1 MPGKLSSKLKGM
13 IFADRPTIRSGRTS
27 TKDDAQRGLIH
38 DVQATNC
45 YTAGPSTD
53 TPKVSDGQQASTPKR
68 HGSTK
73 HRLHWQKGYV
83 RTDSVEEDTTT
94 HVRVWDDLMGGGAC
108 NNEPIKQSV
117 HHHNSTPIRRRKDLG
132 DTSSDERVLLNVG
145 GVRHETHVSTLKN
158 IPNSRLSRLAAL
170 HMSSGKGKQ
179 EYFFDRHPAVF
190 NSIIDFYRTG
200 ELHVP
205 LEVCGAVVKREL
217 DFWQIEEL
225 QIKACCWRH
234 YRSYIENQRILNSF
248 NKSLEHEQ
256 MKVDLSN
263 LTGWRLVQMK
273 LWLVMDHPRTSR
285 MAMMYGITSFLFVT
299 ASIAGFCLETL
310 PSLKPKAVNATN
322 SSCSYADDN
331 KIIYVEHKSNDALNV
346 LDFICTVFFTLELVM
361 RFLVCPKKLR
371 FIRNIMNFI
380 DLLALVPL
388 YVQVIFEQSDLHQNC
403 YLNER
408 YVFEIMFTLRIFRM
422 FRIFHLVKHYQALK
436 VLVYALKASLQELMM
451 LFIFLLL
458 AMLIFATM
466 IYYAERDFLTGTG
479 SRTHFTTIPIGFWW
493 AIITMTTV
501 GYGDVAPSSP
511 VGYVVGTACAV
522 CGVLF
527 MALTFPVISNNFT
540 LFYEHVRSRS
550 LSPRTKTIKQEI
562 ESEED
567 DEEED
572 DVEEMYTPKQPPDYG
587 SVLLKMQTMSSVNN
601 KPAGISNGSTTAMP
615 ACAVQD
621 STEDKVKPRLS
632 SAVKTCYVP
641 LAKFSENSSMMDI
654 ILQEPTDDLFGTNFK
669 PLAQTK

>member
-1 MPGKLSSKLKGM
+1 MLS
-13 IFADRPTIRSGRTS
+13 P
-27 TKDDAQRGLIH
+27 
-38 DVQATNC
+38 
-45 YTAGPSTD
+45 
-53 TPKVSDGQQASTPKR
+53 
-68 HGSTK
+68 
-73 HRLHWQKGYV
+73 
-83 RTDSVEEDTTT
+83 
-94 HVRVWDDLMGGGAC
+94 
-108 NNEPIKQSV
+108 
-117 HHHNSTPIRRRKDLG
+117 
-132 DTSSDERVLLNVG
+132 
-145 GVRHETHVSTLKN
+145 
-158 IPNSRLSRLAAL
+158 
-170 HMSSGKGKQ
+170 
-179 EYFFDRHPAVF
+179 
-190 NSIIDFYRTG
+190 G

-615 ACAVQD
+615 ACAMQD

-632 SAVKTCYVP
+632 SEVKTCYVP
-641 LAKFSENSSMMDI
+641 LAKFSDNSSMMDI